1 MACVN
6 EKGQI
11 NASAKKVL
19 EALMSDTLTPE
30 EISKN
35 ANMPLFKVRSGLR
48 EMVSVAY
55 VIEENGS
62 YNITNQGEAALKSS
76 N

>member
-62 YNITNQGEAALKSS
+62 YKITNQGEAALKSS